1 MHNAPISAVPVAAQ
15 PTTTP
20 MEPITLSLDQFK
32 AVSGLNDTKARRL
45 VATGE
50 IDSVRIGKQRFV
62 ILASYHAYLERLR
75 IQQAQQFANSPG
87 APG

>member
-1 MHNAPISAVPVAAQ
+1 MQNDPIGAPPVAAH

-20 MEPITLSLDQFK
+20 MQPITLSLEQFK

-45 VATGE
+45 VATRE
-50 IDSVRIGKQRFV
+50 IDSVKIGKQRFV

-75 IQQAQQFANSPG
+75 IQQAQHFANSPG
-87 APG
+87 ARG